1 MKTKALVIVNPASG
15 GGSALRA
22 EPHVASYLKLREV
35 GADFVRSASVADIQ
49 EKSRRAAADGYT
61 HVVALGGDGT
71 FHHVVEGMY
80 GGIAGVGAIAGFF
93 PSGNGND
100 IAVALGIAND
110 PVRAAEQFCNGAVR
124 AVDLVRVTCSG
135 GRVSHFIGVGGMGLD
150 AEAAYLANTRYAKLP
165 GWMRYVAG
173 TFSAFFRTGPL
184 QLRMEMDGDVW
195 DGPALFA
202 AVANGTS
209 YGAGARIAPDAKMD
223 DGLLDVAVVGD
234 VKFLRLLEALP
245 RLFTSGDLRRFPE
258 VQRFRCK
265 RVKILSARSARVH
278 GDGED
283 LGVSPAEFEVLPGAM
298 RVVVPAQ

>member
-1 MKTKALVIVNPASG
+1 MKSKTLVIVNPASG

-22 EPHVASYLKLREV
+22 EARVASYLKLRDV
-35 GADFVRSASVADIQ
+35 DASFVRSANVADIR
-49 EKSRRAAADGYT
+49 EKAARAANEGYT

-71 FHHVVEGMY
+71 FHHVIEGVY
-80 GGIAGVGAIAGFF
+80 GTTAIAGFF

-100 IAVALGIAND
+100 IAVAMGIAND
-110 PVRAAEQFCNGAVR
+110 PVRATEQFCNGRAR
-124 AVDLVRVTCSG
+124 AVDLIKVMSKG
-135 GRVSHFIGVGGMGLD
+135 GEVSHFIGVGGMGLD

-165 GWMRYVAG
+165 GWMRYLAG
-173 TFSAFFRTGPL
+173 TFSVFFRTGAL
-184 QLRMEMDGDVW
+184 QLGLEMDGEVW
-195 DGPALFA
+195 SGPGLFV

-223 DGLLDVAVVGD
+223 DGWMDVVVVGD

-245 RLFTSGDLRRFPE
+245 RLFTSGDLQRFPE

-265 RVKILSARSARVH
+265 RARMLAAPSARVH

-283 LGVSPAEFEVLPGAM
+283 LGVSQVEFEVLPGAV
-298 RVVVPAQ
+298 RVIAPADR